1 MTQPA
6 NLPFL
11 FGRFTTILQDHE
23 HLATTLKRL
32 RAMCVALDAPNPSLA
47 SLEPPRLLQDLQT
60 HLSEHFAAEE
70 ADAYFGTIAE
80 EAPALAAGIA
90 QLKAEHAAM
99 LAALSTLC
107 RLASDAVPAREL
119 SLATR
124 QLITD
129 LERHERAESSL
140 LRSLFVPGTSGA
152 L

>member
-11 FGRFTTILQDHE
+11 FGRFTAILQDHE
-23 HLATTLKRL
+23 HLGTTLKRL
-32 RAMCVALDAPNPSLA
+32 RAMCVALDAPNPNLHA
-47 SLEPPRLLQDLQT
+47 LEPTRLLQDLQT
-60 HLSEHFAAEE
+60 ALSEHFAAEE
-70 ADAYFGTIAE
+70 ADAYFGTIAD
-80 EAPALAAGIA
+80 EAPALATGIA

-107 RLASDAVPAREL
+107 RLASGAELVTEL

-129 LERHERAESSL
+129 LERHERAESLL
-140 LRSLFVPGTSGA
+140 LRSLFAPGVSGA
-152 L
+152 